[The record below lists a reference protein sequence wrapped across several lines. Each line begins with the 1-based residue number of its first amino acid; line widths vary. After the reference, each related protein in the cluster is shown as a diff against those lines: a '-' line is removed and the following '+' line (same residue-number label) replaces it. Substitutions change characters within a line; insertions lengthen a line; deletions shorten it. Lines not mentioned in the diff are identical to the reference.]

1 MHKLTFYQAR
11 PVSQLTNESPIE
23 FNISGQN
30 GMDYIDLKH
39 STMYLKV
46 KIVKSDGSN
55 LLPTERVAPVN
66 LLLHSLFSQ
75 VEVSVQNKSIT
86 SSTTNNPYKAM
97 IQTLLKYGNEAKQ
110 SQLISQMYV
119 FDTPNAM
126 DDPDL
131 EGQNIG

>member
-1 MHKLTFYQAR
+1 
-11 PVSQLTNESPIE
+11 
-23 FNISGQN
+23 
-30 GMDYIDLKH
+30 
-39 STMYLKV
+39 
-46 KIVKSDGSN
+46 
-55 LLPTERVAPVN
+55 
-66 LLLHSLFSQ
+66 
-75 VEVSVQNKSIT
+75 
-86 SSTTNNPYKAM
+86 M